1 MKKTYI
7 APMTIAYNVSV
18 ANMMALSLVKGVQI
32 TSDNKDEFQ
41 QLTNEEKTSINVW
54 DQEW

>member
-1 MKKTYI
+1 
-7 APMTIAYNVSV
+7 MTIAYNVSV
-18 ANMMALSLVKGVQI
+18 ANMMALSLVHGETI
-32 TSDNKDEFQ
+32 NSGNKDQFE

>member
-1 MKKTYI
+1 
-7 APMTIAYNVSV
+7 MTIAYNVSV
-18 ANMMALSLVKGVQI
+18 ANNMMALSLVNGEKI
-32 TSDNKDEFQ
+32 TSGHEHEFQ

>member
-1 MKKTYI
+1 
-7 APMTIAYNVSV
+7 MTIAYNVSV
-18 ANMMALSLVKGVQI
+18 ANMMALSLRNELI
-32 TSDNKDEFQ
+32 TSENKDEFQ

>member
-18 ANMMALSLVKGVQI
+18 ANMMALSLRNELI
-32 TSDNKDEFQ
+32 TSENKDDFE